1 MNPIRNPFSRDAYP
15 ALTDAITGV
24 VNGQPRQVEEEITPK
39 RMKVLD
45 RAVKTGMAGSQTGF
59 GTLAN
64 AQSRALADRASLAI
78 TRAHATKG
86 GKKVTGFAKAK
97 REHEAAKARHR
108 TLKTTPAGFNRSG
121 GVVGEQVTNIVNES
135 HSRSALE
142 KLSITQLRALLKKYT
157 AKPGNGRELA
167 DIRGLLRAKGAGVV
181 VDEAVTPAQR
191 GVFAR
196 ERERML
202 GALNNPNTRLSPTER
217 EAVLARG
224 QRNAA
229 AEVRKGAVS
238 PSGDKS
244 PIHAAAK
251 AHHEYARRES
261 KKLDAIVKRKSK

>member
-45 RAVKTGMAGSQTGF
+45 RAVKTGMGGAQSGF

-78 TRAHATKG
+78 TRAHATRG

-97 REHEAAKARHR
+97 REHEAAKARHK
-108 TLKTTPAGFNRSG
+108 TLKNTPAGFNQSS
-121 GVVGEQVTNIVNES
+121 GVVG
-135 HSRSALE
+135 
-142 KLSITQLRALLKKYT
+142 
-157 AKPGNGRELA
+157 
-167 DIRGLLRAKGAGVV
+167 
-181 VDEAVTPAQR
+181 EAVTPAQAK
-191 GVFAR
+191 VFAR

-202 GALNNPNTRLSPTER
+202 GALNNPNKRLSPTER

-229 AEVRKGAVS
+229 AEVRKG
-238 PSGDKS
+238 GKT
-244 PIHAAAK
+244 
-251 AHHEYARRES
+251 
-261 KKLDAIVKRKSK
+261 LKRKGK